1 MMDRQQITA
10 DNGAGATAQ
19 FREQLLRDSSGGECL
34 SLAHV
39 DYVAGLIAADSLAAR
54 QKLLMDTVR
63 SLIDDGLMV
72 IGNIDGGSDER
83 VEPWDLSLEDAM
95 ARIYDEYVVHHDDRN
110 WIWRTWFALTDSGE
124 GAAQALE
131 AKKSEG

>member
-1 MMDRQQITA
+1 MTGTHDPNML
-10 DNGAGATAQ
+10 
-19 FREQLLRDSSGGECL
+19 REQLLRDSSDGECL

-83 VEPWDLSLEDAM
+83 VEPWDLSLDDAM
-95 ARIYDEYVVHHDDRN
+95 ARICDEYVVHHEDRN
-110 WIWRTWFALTDSGE
+110 WIWRTWFALTDRGERVAEALGTGISGD
-124 GAAQALE
+124 
-131 AKKSEG
+131 